1 VATHVYDDALFRA
14 QFPAFANTTTYPE
27 ALLAGYFAMATCYL
41 DPDDGCKISG
51 GCLQLALNLLTA
63 HLAYL
68 NSSDPGGNVGVITSA
83 SIDKI
88 STTVTIPVSNS
99 AFSVWLNLS
108 GYGLQLRALL
118 KTHAVGGDYVGGS
131 IERRAFRKA
140 GGVW

>member
-1 VATHVYDDALFRA
+1 VATHVYNDALFRA
-14 QFPAFANTTTYPE
+14 QFSAFSSTTTYPE
-27 ALLAGYFAMATCYL
+27 VLLSGYFTMATCYL
-41 DPDDGCKISG
+41 DPDDGCRISG

-63 HLAYL
+63 HLAYI
-68 NSSDPGGNVGVITSA
+68 NANDPGGNVGIVTSTT
-83 SIDKI
+83 IDKI
-88 STTVTIPVSNS
+88 STTVTIPASNS

-118 KTHAVGGDYVGGS
+118 RVHAVGGDYVGGS